1 MSIGAIFS
9 SSYANYAQQ
18 NIQSRFQQFQQEFQ
32 QLGQD
37 LQSGK
42 ISAAQQDFSALQ
54 QLNPQANSTT
64 SAPSSSPIAQE
75 FKQLAQDIQS
85 GNLTAAQKDYTTIQ
99 QDFQNQAAQPS
110 QGTEGHHSHH
120 HHGGGGESS
129 QVSQL
134 FSQLGQELQ
143 SSNTSAAQQT
153 YNSLLQDF
161 QQSGTSAP
169 AQPSPLLTGSSV
181 SYVA

>member
-54 QLNPQANSTT
+54 QLNPQANSTP

-110 QGTEGHHSHH
+110 QGLKATTATITMAE
-120 HHGGGGESS
+120 
-129 QVSQL
+129 
-134 FSQLGQELQ
+134 
-143 SSNTSAAQQT
+143 AA
-153 YNSLLQDF
+153 SRVR
-161 QQSGTSAP
+161 
-169 AQPSPLLTGSSV
+169 SV
-181 SYVA
+181 SSSASWARSCSPATLRRHSRPTTACSRTSSSPARALRRNPRRC

>member
-54 QLNPQANSTT
+54 QLNPQANSTPRRRAAARSRRSSNSLPRT
-64 SAPSSSPIAQE
+64 YSPAISPPRRRTTPPSSRISRTRRRSRAKALKATTATITMAEAVSRVRSVSSSANWARSCSPATLRRHSRPTTACSRTSSSPARA
-75 FKQLAQDIQS
+75 LRR
-85 GNLTAAQKDYTTIQ
+85 N
-99 QDFQNQAAQPS
+99 PRRC
-110 QGTEGHHSHH
+110 
-120 HHGGGGESS
+120 
-129 QVSQL
+129 
-134 FSQLGQELQ
+134 
-143 SSNTSAAQQT
+143 
-153 YNSLLQDF
+153 
-161 QQSGTSAP
+161 
-169 AQPSPLLTGSSV
+169 
-181 SYVA
+181 